1 MQIRTPLLLFFFL
14 WNSLIISAQ
23 IDGTDYSQKYG
34 GTQKTSSDSLPST
47 QDLEPD
53 TFNFHFFY
61 PNNPH
66 AEFPYQDT
74 TLAYFQN
81 HDPARQQAWD
91 YGTLGNL
98 GAAHFPYVYQP
109 VQRGG
114 FQVGFRQFDLYKTT
128 YDDFA
133 FYRLR
138 KSFTRLYFTQGKT
151 QQDTYTQAIFSRNFT
166 KGINISL
173 DFKRINHL
181 GQFQSQQAENTTFNV
196 GLWYKS
202 PSQRY
207 DIFLS
212 YISNVAYQ
220 QENGSIDISRV
231 NDTNRKRAISLP
243 VKLSS
248 DVANTAHTERAFHL
262 HQRFL
267 FNQQKAPRR
276 KAPPVEP
283 LLLTDSISL
292 QKDTLTLGAVKVDS
306 LSQKI
311 QVPDSLALPTTPL
324 PKGYNTKQDSTAT
337 ALQKTSEPPVVF
349 KKRKRDYAFSH
360 HGMYQVSKYK
370 FSDTEPAPDSSYY
383 GNLQV
388 DNRGLRYFIRDR
400 TLENIF
406 TLNTSKIV
414 KKGGESAIKTQKDF
428 FEVGLRHSFHF
439 VEQEPRDT
447 VIQNLFL
454 QGRWHFAPTE
464 RLKLETFADFGLI
477 DNSGDYH
484 GHADLFFDLKNAGQ
498 IVASAMHQSYSPT
511 LMEHQ
516 HWLSRQLIWKN
527 NFEKTFE
534 TSLSLTYRLPRF
546 NLELIGQYHLL
557 DHFIFY
563 NEQAQPEQYNSPLSI
578 GQLTLRKKFRVWD
591 IHLDNRI
598 TAQQLSKNVIRLPE
612 VYSWHSLYYEGRIFK
627 KVLNIQLGV
636 DLRIYSP
643 FEAPGYQP
651 AVGQFYLQ
659 TYEPEDEDPYTYP
672 DIDVFLKF
680 QVKTFRFFVKQEN
693 LLNYFTTDF
702 NYSAKDY
709 VMPYAYVRFGVSWQ
723 FLD

>member
-1 MQIRTPLLLFFFL
+1 MQIRTPLVLFILL
-14 WNSLIISAQ
+14 WNSLLLSAQ
-23 IDGTDYSQKYG
+23 IDGTDYAQKYG
-34 GTQKTSSDSLPST
+34 GTQTTSSDSLPNAH
-47 QDLEPD
+47 DLEPD
-53 TFNFHFFY
+53 TFDFHFFY
-61 PNNPH
+61 PNNPD

-74 TLAYFQN
+74 TLVNYQN

-98 GAAHFPYVYQP
+98 GTAHFPFVYQP
-109 VQRGG
+109 EQRGG
-114 FQVGFRQFDLYKTT
+114 FRVGFRQFDLYKTT

-138 KSFTRLYFTQGKT
+138 KAFTRLYFTQGNT
-151 QQDTYTQAIFSRNFT
+151 QQDTYTKAVFSRNFT
-166 KGINISL
+166 KGINVSVDL
-173 DFKRINHL
+173 KRINHA
-181 GQFQSQQAENTTFNV
+181 GQFQSLKAENTAFNV
-196 GLWYKS
+196 GLWYQS
-202 PSQRY
+202 PSRRY
-207 DIFLS
+207 DVFLS

-220 QENGSIDISRV
+220 EENGGIDISLV
-231 NDTNRKRAISLP
+231 NSTNIDRSISLP
-243 VKLSS
+243 IQLSNG
-248 DVANTAHTERAFHL
+248 VANTAHTERAFHL
-262 HQRFL
+262 HHRFL
-267 FNQQKAPRR
+267 FNKQRAPKR

-283 LLLTDSISL
+283 LLLPDSTL
-292 QKDTLTLGAVKVDS
+292 LKKDTLTLDSIIVDS
-306 LSQKI
+306 LSQKK
-311 QVPDSLALPTTPL
+311 QLTDSLSLSTTPL
-324 PKGYNTKQDSTAT
+324 PKGYNTKPDSSTY
-337 ALQKTSEPPVVF
+337 ALQKVTEAPVVF

-360 HGMYQVSKYK
+360 HGKFQVSKYK
-370 FSDTEPAPDSSYY
+370 FSDTSPAADSSYY

-388 DNRGLRYFIRDR
+388 DNQGLRYFIRDR
-400 TLENIF
+400 EVENIF

-414 KKGGESAIKTQKDF
+414 RKGGESAIKKQKDF

-439 VEQEPRDT
+439 VYQEPRDT
-447 VIQNLFL
+447 VIQNLFV
-454 QGRWHFAPTE
+454 QGRWHFAPIE

-477 DNSGDYH
+477 DNAGDYH
-484 GHADLFFDLKNAGQ
+484 LHADLFFDLKNAGQ
-498 IVASAMHQSYSPT
+498 IVARAMHQSYSPT
-511 LMEHQ
+511 LTEHQ

-636 DLRIYSP
+636 DLRIYTP

-680 QVKTFRFFVKQEN
+680 QVKTFRFFVKQET
-693 LLNYFTTDF
+693 LLNYFTPNF